1 MRQIVESLALPLSGR
16 ERRALG
22 HDVPSNAK
30 AYEFYLRA
38 NPLSHDSG
46 SWEVA
51 RDLYLQCLQADPR
64 YAPAWARLGRV
75 YHVIGKYRGTSEDYA
90 RSESA
95 LNRALELNPDL
106 SIADRF

>member
-1 MRQIVESLALPLSGR
+1 MPYNQGREPKSNVALPLSGR

-30 AYEFYLRA
+30 TSEFYLRA
-38 NPLSHDSG
+38 NQLSHDSG

-51 RDLYLQCLQADPR
+51 RDLYLQCLQADPH

-75 YHVIGKYRGTSEDYA
+75 YRGIVV
-90 RSESA
+90 
-95 LNRALELNPDL
+95 NRGPFPYETFQHHA
-106 SIADRF
+106 

>member
-1 MRQIVESLALPLSGR
+1 MTP
-16 ERRALG
+16 
-22 HDVPSNAK
+22 D
-30 AYEFYLRA
+30 
-38 NPLSHDSG
+38 

-51 RDLYLQCLQADPR
+51 RDLYLQCLQSDPQ

-75 YHVIGKYRGTSEDYA
+75 YHVMGKYRGRSEDYV

-106 SIADRF
+106 SLADRFYAQLEIGDLARAREAMVRLIRLVAAAK